1 MNCPVFGEYYI
12 AMEPGFTNFQRIFK
26 GQVLAKNNKG
36 DVLSPVDGNIFMPL
50 YQKQGNDG
58 FFIVQPVEKEVL
70 ATN

>member
-1 MNCPVFGEYYI
+1 LKLRYKIDEEEDFV
-12 AMEPGFTNFQRIFK
+12 MEPGFTNFQRIFK

-58 FFIVQPVEKEVL
+58 FFIVQPVGK
-70 ATN
+70 